1 MEGAEGEVGR
11 GQGTVAV
18 MAERAI
24 ERVGALRPG
33 GDLGFVGKG
42 GNLLCLGDPRGDLT
56 DLGAGFLGKIHFLEK
71 PLVIA
76 PAGGNE

>member
-11 GQGTVAV
+11 GQSAVAM

-24 ERVGALRPG
+24 ERVGALRSG

-42 GNLLCLGDPRGDLT
+42 GNLLCFRDPRGDIT
-56 DLGAGFLGKIHFLEK
+56 DLGAGVLGKIHFLEK

-76 PAGGNE
+76 PAGVNE